1 MNSAVFLD
9 RDGVINRKAI
19 EGEYITS
26 WEEMELL
33 PGVAE
38 GIALLN
44 RAGFCVIVVTNQRCV
59 AKGLISETDL
69 QDMHTR
75 MREVLARDG
84 AVIDAIYYCPHDLE
98 SQCRCRKPAPG
109 MLLEAAKSRSI
120 DLASS
125 WMIGD
130 SDSDIEAGKG
140 AGCRTIR
147 LLDHGESSPVPDE
160 NEHFPESSR
169 VVSRSLNDAIRWIL
183 RQRTSSVQPQIT

>member
-59 AKGLISETDL
+59 AKGLISEADL
-69 QDMHTR
+69 QDMHRR
-75 MREVLARDG
+75 MREVLARNG

-98 SQCRCRKPAPG
+98 PQCQCRKPAPG

-130 SDSDIEAGKG
+130 SDSDIETGKS
-140 AGCRTIR
+140 AGCKTIR
-147 LLDHGESSPVPDE
+147 LLDIGEFSSVPDQNEEFQESSHMVA
-160 NEHFPESSR
+160 
-169 VVSRSLNDAIRWIL
+169 RSLHDAISRIL
-183 RQRTSSVQPQIT
+183 RQRVSAVLPQNR

>member
-59 AKGLISETDL
+59 AKGLISEADL
-69 QDMHTR
+69 QDMHSR

-84 AVIDAIYYCPHDLE
+84 AVIDAIYHCPHDLE

-130 SDSDIEAGKG
+130 SDSDIEAGKS

-160 NEHFPESSR
+160 NEDFPESSR

-183 RQRTSSVQPQIT
+183 RQRTSSVQQQIT

>member
-26 WEEMELL
+26 WQEMELL

-38 GIALLN
+38 SIASLN

-59 AKGLISETDL
+59 ARGLISEADL
-69 QDMHTR
+69 QAMHQQ
-75 MREVLARDG
+75 MRDVLARDG
-84 AVIDAIYYCPHDLE
+84 AGIDAIYYCPHDLE
-98 SQCRCRKPAPG
+98 PQCECRKPAPG
-109 MLLEAAKSRSI
+109 LLLEAAKSHGV

-130 SDSDIEAGKG
+130 SDSDIEAGKS

-147 LLDHGESSPVPDE
+147 LLDCAELSPVPDKS
-160 NEHFPESSR
+160 EHLRESRHTVAGSLQAAISR
-169 VVSRSLNDAIRWIL
+169 IL
-183 RQRTSSVQPQIT
+183 RQRNSAVQSRIR